1 MIQARLL
8 PSGDRG
14 VLVEL
19 EGLDAALALA
29 SALERSRPT
38 GVVDLVPAAR
48 TVLVV
53 LDPDVLT
60 PAEASRWVRAT
71 AAVASTDRAAAAGRV
86 HTLDVRYDGADL
98 ESTAAILGWSAAELV
113 RRHTTTAWRA
123 AFGGFAPGFAY
134 LVPLGEWPDVP
145 RRAEPRTGVPT
156 GSVAVAGRYS
166 GIYPRSSPGGW
177 QLLGSTAAAL
187 WDVERAPAALLAPG
201 DEIRFREAP

>member
-1 MIQARLL
+1 MEARLL
-8 PSGDRG
+8 PSGDRA

-19 EGLDAALALA
+19 EGLDEALALA

-38 GVVDLVPAAR
+38 GVVDLVPATR

-71 AAVASTDRAAAAGRV
+71 AAVTSTGTAAAAAGRV
-86 HTLDVRYDGADL
+86 HTLDVRYDGTDL
-98 ESTAAILGWSAAELV
+98 GSTAAILGWSAAELV
-113 RRHTTTAWRA
+113 ERHTTTVWRA

-134 LVPLGEWPDVP
+134 LVPLGEWPEVP
-145 RRAEPRTGVPT
+145 RRAEPRTAVPT

-166 GIYPRSSPGGW
+166 GVYPRSSPGGW

-187 WDVERAPAALLAPG
+187 WDVERSPAALLAPG
-201 DEIRFREAP
+201 DEIRFREVP